1 MSGFD
6 CTQLQRWLDAGGAT
20 TEGDA
25 PAAVAHAAAC
35 PDCAALLA
43 AERAVAALFAIPA
56 SAATSAVAP
65 GFADR
70 VMMRVALVPQLER
83 VAPAAPPLP
92 IDPLPWWVRVAARP
106 EAVAAALL
114 AGLVVLLAPQL
125 LGFARSAPQWSGA
138 TLGALTTA
146 VTPLLAPIGAHI
158 GADPLVRTG
167 VALAFLPLVALL
179 AYALYLLGL
188 QLSHVRFASGAAPG
202 RRA

>member
-6 CTQLQRWLDAGGAT
+6 CTQFQRWLEAGGAMA
-20 TEGDA
+20 EGNV
-25 PAAVAHAAAC
+25 PAEVAHAAGC

-43 AERAVAALFAIPA
+43 AERAVAALFARVEAAPA
-56 SAATSAVAP
+56 AVAP

-70 VMMRVALVPQLER
+70 VMARVALAPQSPV
-83 VAPAAPPLP
+83 VAPALVPLP
-92 IDPLPWWVRVAARP
+92 ADALPWWVRVAARP

-138 TLGALTTA
+138 ALSAITTA
-146 VTPLLAPIGAHI
+146 VTPLLAPIGAHV
-158 GADPLVRTG
+158 GTDPLVRAG
-167 VALAFLPLVALL
+167 VALAFLPLAALPS
-179 AYALYLLGL
+179 YALYLLGL
-188 QLSHVRFASGAAPG
+188 QLSHVRLAPGVTQG